1 VAKDEKIIDPIDA
14 SFDEVS
20 SKMVTT
26 KTKPLAPKTYN
37 AAFGSAD
44 NMLKIGDISVEC
56 YVLEDGT
63 RVLSG
68 RGMQESIGLGGTAVT
83 HGSKLRSFLD
93 SKDIKPFVS
102 DDLAMALN
110 NPVRFVRPGRGGKPA
125 IAFEAT
131 MLIDLCDVVIKANNA
146 DKLAERFQPLA
157 VQAQIIT
164 SAFAKTGLIAAI
176 DEVTGYQYEREK
188 DALAKIFEQF
198 LSDEK
203 AKWVKTFPLE
213 FYKEIYRLRG
223 WDFKPWT
230 TKRPSVI
237 ANWTNDFVY
246 DRLAP
251 SLTEELKKK
260 NPKSSASGRRK
271 DKHHQWFNPE
281 NGHPRLR
288 EHISGVVALMRAS
301 STWDGFT
308 ASLDRAYPRFG
319 DTIQMQL
326 DDIEN

>member
-1 VAKDEKIIDPIDA
+1 MAKDEKIIDPIDA

-110 NPVRFVRPGRGGKPA
+110 NPVRFVRPGRGNQQLHLK
-125 IAFEAT
+125 
-131 MLIDLCDVVIKANNA
+131 
-146 DKLAERFQPLA
+146 QPC
-157 VQAQIIT
+157 
-164 SAFAKTGLIAAI
+164 
-176 DEVTGYQYEREK
+176 
-188 DALAKIFEQF
+188 
-198 LSDEK
+198 
-203 AKWVKTFPLE
+203 
-213 FYKEIYRLRG
+213 
-223 WDFKPWT
+223 
-230 TKRPSVI
+230 
-237 ANWTNDFVY
+237 
-246 DRLAP
+246 
-251 SLTEELKKK
+251 
-260 NPKSSASGRRK
+260 
-271 DKHHQWFNPE
+271 
-281 NGHPRLR
+281 
-288 EHISGVVALMRAS
+288 
-301 STWDGFT
+301 
-308 ASLDRAYPRFG
+308 
-319 DTIQMQL
+319 
-326 DDIEN
+326 